1 MPKSNQRFTTEL
13 REDHDWESYCM
24 YKMKTFMKSKSRR
37 NKYVLCN
44 KVHPLLGKL
53 KCRHPKCNLSLLQHV
68 KDRYGKSSPIPLLLH
83 EYGEAYGINVTNNDY
98 MFMESCETTSQ
109 NQSQPV
115 LNGQSF
121 ETTIQNQT
129 QPVLNGQSFETTSQN
144 QSFETT
150 SQNQTQPVLNGQSS
164 KCTFI
169 SQTYVNVA
177 VNLKMR
183 ETKDQLKTLVLIK
196 SKKNENLQT
205 VNVREEMMASWFEL
219 DKVAAEKDVAEE
231 EALKLEAEAEAK
243 KRQKKKKQK
252 SSLLL
257 LLKRKRK
264 PLM

>member
-115 LNGQSF
+115 LNGQS
-121 ETTIQNQT
+121 
-129 QPVLNGQSFETTSQN
+129 
-144 QSFETT
+144 
-150 SQNQTQPVLNGQSS
+150 S

-183 ETKDQLKTLVLIK
+183 ETKDQLKNLVLIK
-196 SKKNENLQT
+196 SIKNENL
-205 VNVREEMMASWFEL
+205 L
-219 DKVAAEKDVAEE
+219 DIT
-231 EALKLEAEAEAK
+231 
-243 KRQKKKKQK
+243 
-252 SSLLL
+252 S
-257 LLKRKRK
+257 
-264 PLM
+264 

>member
-1 MPKSNQRFTTEL
+1 
-13 REDHDWESYCM
+13 
-24 YKMKTFMKSKSRR
+24 MKSKSRR

-44 KVHPLLGKL
+44 KVKPLLGKL

-115 LNGQSF
+115 LNGQS
-121 ETTIQNQT
+121 
-129 QPVLNGQSFETTSQN
+129 
-144 QSFETT
+144 
-150 SQNQTQPVLNGQSS
+150 S

-183 ETKDQLKTLVLIK
+183 ETKDQLKNLVLIK
-196 SKKNENLQT
+196 SKKNENL
-205 VNVREEMMASWFEL
+205 L
-219 DKVAAEKDVAEE
+219 DST
-231 EALKLEAEAEAK
+231 L
-243 KRQKKKKQK
+243 QN
-252 SSLLL
+252 
-257 LLKRKRK
+257 
-264 PLM
+264 